1 MKYCDYKSI
10 LDAEILEFIKKTE
23 DFYPKNSTYND
34 PNRERKIYNNLCKFF
49 KVARPKGVETVD
61 FEVSRIKLR
70 KYDSTQVSKRIVFFV
85 HGGGWLVGDLES
97 HDDICAEISSKTDS
111 TVYAID
117 YRLAPENKH
126 PAGLNDCEVILEYI
140 RKIENKNIVLIGDSA
155 GGNLVAAL
163 SDKFSSI
170 DKLVGQI
177 LIYPALGN
185 TLNGGSIKT
194 HQEAPMLTARD
205 MSYYNSVYFDN
216 KSYFT
221 DKTARPIISKTLQSI
236 PETHVFVAEFDP
248 LRDDGLFYVEAIS
261 KQGGSANFESGDGL
275 VHGYLRA
282 RHISKLARNEFNK
295 ILKIIH
301 KF

>member
-61 FEVSRIKLR
+61 FEVSQIRLR
-70 KYDSTQVSKRIVFFV
+70 KYYSKKISKRIVLFV
-85 HGGGWLVGDLES
+85 HGGGWVVGDLES

-140 RKIENKNIVLIGDSA
+140 RKIENKNIRISEMWAIINKENDFNVLHIHPNCYLSSA
-155 GGNLVAAL
+155 YYVKAKKNCGKFEIENPNLDNDL
-163 SDKFSSI
+163 IELI
-170 DKLVGQI
+170 D
-177 LIYPALGN
+177 
-185 TLNGGSIKT
+185 
-194 HQEAPMLTARD
+194 HR
-205 MSYYNSVYFDN
+205 
-216 KSYFT
+216 
-221 DKTARPIISKTLQSI
+221 SK
-236 PETHVFVAEFDP
+236 
-248 LRDDGLFYVEAIS
+248 
-261 KQGGSANFESGDGL
+261 
-275 VHGYLRA
+275 
-282 RHISKLARNEFNK
+282 
-295 ILKIIH
+295 
-301 KF
+301 